1 MTAEVKKMKKVIFVS
16 ILALIMLFTVAPAM
30 AAPATKVP
38 VTISTSTT
46 GMTFGDF
53 WVTDGGVV
61 QMRDFAS
68 DGKAYL
74 QVASSP
80 PVAYQLTT
88 HRDFSATINL
98 EKDIPFPG
106 PWPNAKGITHSTL
119 VWTYSINGQV
129 QGTFKG
135 EWTLKFTGW
144 TIVDPAK
151 FIVTNGPSEGH
162 AVLQGDGVFAG
173 QTLML
178 DSTGPPTSFTGYLL
192 TS

>member
-1 MTAEVKKMKKVIFVS
+1 LKKKMVLVP
-16 ILALIMLFTVAPAM
+16 ILALLLLFIVAPAM
-30 AAPATKVP
+30 ATPATKVP
-38 VTISTSTT
+38 VTITTAST
-46 GMTFGDF
+46 GMTFGYW

-74 QVASSP
+74 QLASSP
-80 PVAYQLTT
+80 STVYTLTT
-88 HRDFSATINL
+88 HREFFTTVIIGN
-98 EKDIPFPG
+98 DIPFPG
-106 PWPNAKGITHSTL
+106 PWPDAKGITHSNV
-119 VWTYSINGQV
+119 VWTYSVDGQV

-135 EWTLKFTGW
+135 VWTLKFTGW

-151 FIVTNGPSEGH
+151 FIVTNGPSQGH

-178 DSTGPPTSFTGYLL
+178 DSTGPPTVFTGYLL
-192 TS
+192 IV

>member
-1 MTAEVKKMKKVIFVS
+1 MKKKMIFVP
-16 ILALIMLFTVAPAM
+16 ILALLMLLTVVPTM

-38 VTISTSTT
+38 VTITTSNT
-46 GMTFGDF
+46 GMTFGNW

-68 DGKAYL
+68 DGKANL

-80 PVAYQLTT
+80 PVVYILTT
-88 HRDFSATINL
+88 HRDFFATINL
-98 EKDIPFPG
+98 GQDIPFPG
-106 PWPNAKGITHSTL
+106 PWPNAKGITHSNV
-119 VWTYSINGQV
+119 VWTYSVNGQV

-135 EWTLKFTGW
+135 EWTLKFVGW
-144 TIVDPAK
+144 TIIDPAK
-151 FIVTNGPSEGH
+151 FIVANGPSEGH

-178 DSTGPPTSFTGYLL
+178 DSTGPPTVFTGDLL
-192 TS
+192 TH

>member
-1 MTAEVKKMKKVIFVS
+1 MKKMIFVS
-16 ILALIMLFTVAPAM
+16 TLALIMLFIVAPVM

-38 VTISTSTT
+38 VTITTSTT

-53 WVTDGGVV
+53 WPTDGNVV

-68 DGKAYL
+68 DGKANL

-80 PVAYQLTT
+80 PIVYQLTT

-106 PWPNAKGITHSTL
+106 PWPDAKGITHSTL
-119 VWTYSINGQV
+119 VWTYSVDGQV

-192 TS
+192 TR

>member
-1 MTAEVKKMKKVIFVS
+1 MKKVIFVS

-106 PWPNAKGITHSTL
+106 PWPDAKGITHSTL
-119 VWTYSINGQV
+119 VWTYSVDGQV

-144 TIVDPAK
+144 TIVDITK